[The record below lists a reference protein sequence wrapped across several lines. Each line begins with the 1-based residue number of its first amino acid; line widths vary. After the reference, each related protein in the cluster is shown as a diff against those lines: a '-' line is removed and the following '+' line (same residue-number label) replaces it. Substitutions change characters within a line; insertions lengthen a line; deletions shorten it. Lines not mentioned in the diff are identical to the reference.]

1 MSDRESQEE
10 TRYEALR
17 LCNQLCF
24 PLYACSKEIVRRYTP
39 LLKPLDLTYTQYLV
53 MMALWEKKVMRFK
66 ELGELLYL
74 DSGTL
79 TPLIKRLAEKNYI
92 RKTRSESDARDLVL
106 ELTEEGLEMRE
117 KAVGIPEQVGSCI
130 DLEKEEALTLYE
142 ILHKI
147 MKEF

>member
-117 KAVGIPEQVGSCI
+117 KAVGIPAQVGSCI